1 MDLFSAEQLNG
12 RLWHVA
18 KLGAFLC
25 FAVACGLLGA
35 SLFLPGTGMFEATY
49 VPSTMTAPLP

>member
-12 RLWHVA
+12 KLWHVA

-35 SLFLPGTGMFEATY
+35 SLILPGAVFLEAAY

>member
-12 RLWHVA
+12 KLWRVA

-25 FAVACGLLGA
+25 FAVACGLFGA
-35 SLFLPGTGMFEATY
+35 SLFQPGGGMFDATY
-49 VPSTMTAPLP
+49 VPSTITAPLP

>member
-12 RLWHVA
+12 KLWNAA

-35 SLFLPGTGMFEATY
+35 SLILPDVVFFHAAY
-49 VPSTMTAPLP
+49 VPSTMTTPLP

>member
-12 RLWHVA
+12 KLWRAA

-25 FAVACGLLGA
+25 FAIACGLLGA
-35 SLFLPGTGMFEATY
+35 SLILPNAVFFEAAY

>member
-12 RLWHVA
+12 KLWQAA

-35 SLFLPGTGMFEATY
+35 SLLLPDASFFEAAY
-49 VPSTMTAPLP
+49 VPSSMAAPPP